1 MIVSGAYNYI
11 NILGKAASASAVRQE
26 VITNNLANVDT
37 PNYKRQDVTF
47 ESILQSAIGG
57 YSDLDEAVS
66 QVDLSTLG
74 ASVYTDNASL
84 SYRLDG
90 NNVDASTENVYLAK
104 NQIRYYT
111 LLDSLTQEFSRLNTV
126 IKSN

>member
-57 YSDLDEAVS
+57 YSDMDEAVS

-90 NNVDASTENVYLAK
+90 NNVDASTENAYLAK